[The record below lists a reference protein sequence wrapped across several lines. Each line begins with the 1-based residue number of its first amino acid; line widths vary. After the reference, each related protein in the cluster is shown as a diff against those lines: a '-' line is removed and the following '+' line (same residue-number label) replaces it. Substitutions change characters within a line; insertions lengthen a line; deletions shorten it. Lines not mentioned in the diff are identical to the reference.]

1 MAWSSPLFFA
11 PGAVLMGADD
21 RCVDHP
27 VFDVGVARQVIQNT
41 IESPALAP
49 SSEALVRAFPR
60 TKMRRQIAPRNAR
73 PISSREPRRRTAD
86 CPAPCR
92 PPTWPSRP
100 GRKSLTKRASYIA
113 RRTHSLL
120 RRRTGQVKKGPE
132 AFAGRKGK
140 WGAPGHTPA
149 YTPSR
154 LHCGLVGHEAGEEM
168 NSAPAFGTN

>member
-1 MAWSSPLFFA
+1 
-11 PGAVLMGADD
+11 MGADD

-86 CPAPCR
+86 CPAPYR

-113 RRTHSLL
+113 RRTHSLF

-140 WGAPGHTPA
+140 WGGPRA